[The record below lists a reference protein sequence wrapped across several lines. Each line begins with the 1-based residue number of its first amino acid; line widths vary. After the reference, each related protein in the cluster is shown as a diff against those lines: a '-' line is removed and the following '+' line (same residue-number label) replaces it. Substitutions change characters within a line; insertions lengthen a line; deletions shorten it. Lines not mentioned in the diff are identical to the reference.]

1 MADKEIKVQTR
12 LGEQKVSLDRVLRFP
27 RGLIG
32 YEDKRDFV
40 LLQIR
45 EDVPFLVLQ
54 SLEDPSLGLM
64 VADPYSFV
72 EEYSIRLS
80 DAEQHMLNVDEPG
93 QVSVLVT
100 VSIPAGKPEETC
112 LNLMGPVVINHEARL
127 GLQVPQ
133 SDTAQP
139 AKIYLNK
146 VDGK

>member
-133 SDTAQP
+133 SDAAQP
-139 AKIYLNK
+139 ARIYLNK